1 VKSHGG
7 TKHTGGESGSVLG
20 GGEMNV
26 DIKDLKERLGAEV
39 YEQLDSY
46 IYEVEANN
54 EEVDVDSL
62 ISDMEEAQYQ
72 LEALQGE
79 VDSAVD
85 ALANAISNAEELR

>member
-1 VKSHGG
+1 MAELNTQV
-7 TKHTGGESGSVLG
+7 ENLVAYW
-20 GGEMNV
+20 GEMNV

-46 IYEVEANN
+46 IYEVESCND
-54 EEVDVDSL
+54 EIDVDTI

-72 LEALQGE
+72 LEAMQSE

-85 ALANAISNAEELR
+85 ALANAISNAEDLR

>member
-1 VKSHGG
+1 MAELNTQV
-7 TKHTGGESGSVLG
+7 ENLVAYW
-20 GGEMNV
+20 GEMNV

-72 LEALQGE
+72 LEALQSE
-79 VDSAVD
+79 VDGAVD

>member
-1 VKSHGG
+1 MAELNTQV
-7 TKHTGGESGSVLG
+7 ENLVAYW
-20 GGEMNV
+20 GEMNV

>member
-1 VKSHGG
+1 MAELNTQVENLVAYWGK
-7 TKHTGGESGSVLG
+7 V
-20 GGEMNV
+20 NV

-46 IYEVEANN
+46 IYEVESNN
-54 EEVDVDSL
+54 DEIDVDSI

-72 LEALQGE
+72 LEAMQSE

-85 ALANAISNAEELR
+85 ALANAISNAEDLR

>member
-1 VKSHGG
+1 MAELNTQVENLVAYWGK
-7 TKHTGGESGSVLG
+7 V
-20 GGEMNV
+20 NV
-26 DIKDLKERLGAEV
+26 DIKDLKERLGADV

-46 IYEVEANN
+46 IYEVESCND
-54 EEVDVDSL
+54 EIDVDTI

-72 LEALQGE
+72 LEAMQSE

>member
-1 VKSHGG
+1 MAELNTQV
-7 TKHTGGESGSVLG
+7 ENLVAYW
-20 GGEMNV
+20 GEMNV
-26 DIKDLKERLGAEV
+26 DIKDLEERLGKEV

-72 LEALQGE
+72 LEALQSE
-79 VDSAVD
+79 VDGAVD